1 MNKYFEKFVE
11 CRYLAL
17 VAALATEADF
27 VFIPEWPPE
36 RGWDTK
42 MCKKLLQASIIN
54 FLLQYIFIFFL
65 PVQYDVTLV
74 NFQKNFQT

>member
-1 MNKYFEKFVE
+1 MSMSGSNFLFPRVLIIDFKLNFKHKAVE

-42 MCKKLLQASIIN
+42 MCKKLLQARNS
-54 FLLQYIFIFFL
+54 FSYF
-65 PVQYDVTLV
+65 
-74 NFQKNFQT
+74 